1 MIFSVSMST
10 PILRLSLFLAR
21 RALRSFGVAPLPA
34 VFIMGHMRSG
44 STLLLHI
51 LMTHPE
57 IIGCGER
64 NTPYR
69 SSIDLDKLEIA
80 SRVARRAPF
89 RPVRY
94 AIDQINHDKFTPNAD
109 LLGDERL
116 RCIFLIREPKATI
129 ESIVNLSRTYYEPW
143 TVQRAVD
150 YYSQRLQTLAEYATR
165 LGSGNEVLGLTY
177 NDLIA
182 DTSSAL
188 RRLESFLRL
197 SGTLREQYMIQS
209 FTGRRGDPSENIHVG
224 HIVRL
229 PSRPPVEIPHRELK
243 RALQAYDACARALN
257 LEPSAC
263 NSGESPPSARI

>member
-1 MIFSVSMST
+1 MIFSVSMWT
-10 PILRLSLFLAR
+10 PILQLSLFLAR

-116 RCIFLIREPKATI
+116 RCIFLIRKPKATI

-177 NDLIA
+177 NDLTAPIGIVPA
-182 DTSSAL
+182 PKRDTARAVHDPEFHRKA
-188 RRLESFLRL
+188 RRP
-197 SGTLREQYMIQS
+197 LREHS
-209 FTGRRGDPSENIHVG
+209 RWAHRAASLTAARR
-224 HIVRL
+224 
-229 PSRPPVEIPHRELK
+229 
-243 RALQAYDACARALN
+243 
-257 LEPSAC
+257 
-263 NSGESPPSARI
+263 NSSP